1 MRWYGAGAVG
11 PTRSRGVDGVM
22 PVEGASPL
30 EGVGFSTRG
39 TRSYMPYT
47 EMEGTWSKLPLIAK
61 HAQENPDLQF
71 TSLAH
76 LLDKRFLMDSFHSL
90 NRNKAVGVDNV
101 SWEDYGKNLEGN
113 LENLHRRLKGGSYIP
128 IPAKRVYIPKNE
140 TEFRPIGIPAIENK
154 IVERSVVW
162 ILERIYEQDFY
173 DCSYGFRPERNCHQA
188 LKRVHDLI
196 SYDRV
201 NHIVEADI
209 KGFFDNV
216 PHKGLM
222 DMLRVRIKDSSMLGL
237 IQKFLDAG
245 YIDDG
250 LLMTSDKG
258 TPQGGILSPL
268 LANIYLH
275 YALDDWF
282 EKTVKRHVKG
292 LCELVRYAD
301 DFVCLVRYAGDAE
314 KVETALRRRLEK
326 FGLEIHPTKS
336 RRFSFGKFEMENAKR
351 TGRKPNRFDFLGFTH
366 FCAISRNEYFKLGRM
381 TSRKKFT
388 AKCKAMNDWLRSVR
402 NSLPTPVW
410 WKTLRAKLRGH
421 YQYYGVSE
429 NIHGIGAFYRRTLCM
444 AKKWLN
450 RRSQKGRGQMSWSIF
465 NDFLR
470 INPLPKPKIT
480 HDFYV

>member
-1 MRWYGAGAVG
+1 
-11 PTRSRGVDGVM
+11 M

-30 EGVGFSTRG
+30 EGVGFQHEG
-39 TRSYMPYT
+39 QGADMPYT

-61 HAQENPDLQF
+61 HAREKPDMQF

-76 LLDKRFLMDSFHSL
+76 LLDKRFLTDSFHSL

-101 SWEDYGKNLEGN
+101 SWEDYGKNLEAN
-113 LENLHRRLKGGSYIP
+113 LEDLHRRLKGGSYIP
-128 IPAKRVYIPKNE
+128 IPAKRVYIPKSE
-140 TEFRPIGIPAIENK
+140 TEFRPIGIPAIENN
-154 IVERSVVW
+154 IVVRSVVW
-162 ILERIYEQDFY
+162 ILEQIYEQVFH
-173 DCSYGFRPERNCHQA
+173 DCSHGFRPGRNCHQA
-188 LKRVHDLI
+188 LRRVHDLI
-196 SYDRV
+196 SLDRV

-222 DMLRVRIKDSSMLGL
+222 DMLRVRIKDSSMLTL

-245 YIDDG
+245 YIEDG
-250 LLMTSDKG
+250 LPTTSDAG

-275 YALDDWF
+275 YALDEWF

-301 DFVCLVRYAGDAE
+301 DFVCLVQYAGDAE
-314 KVETALRRRLEK
+314 KVERALRLRLEK

-336 RRFSFGKFEMENAKR
+336 RRFSFGKFEAENAKR

-366 FCAISRNEYFKLGRM
+366 FCDKSRKGFFKLGRT

-388 AKCKAMNDWLRSVR
+388 AKCKAMNDWLRKVR

-429 NIHGIGAFYRRTLCM
+429 NIHGISAFYHRTLCM

-450 RRSQKGRGQMSWSIF
+450 RRSQKGRGQMSWEDF
-465 NDFLR
+465 NGFVKS
-470 INPLPKPKIT
+470 NPLPVPHIV
-480 HDFYV
+480 HSFYA